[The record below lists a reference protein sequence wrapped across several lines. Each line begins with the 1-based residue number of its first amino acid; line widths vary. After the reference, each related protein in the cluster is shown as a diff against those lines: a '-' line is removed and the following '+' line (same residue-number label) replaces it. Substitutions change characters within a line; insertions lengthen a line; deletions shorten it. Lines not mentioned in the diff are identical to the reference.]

1 MPTTLL
7 TALLFLTTLVS
18 ASANGLTDAP
28 AHSNQ
33 VAVGSYHVLTIKN
46 GALYGWGD
54 NTQGQLGL
62 GAVSMEYAPV
72 RIGTDNKWKMVA
84 AANFH
89 SLAIKENGTLW
100 AWGWGNSHEMG
111 LGQATSKTL
120 VPLQVGKDTNWM
132 SVSTAPDNSVALK
145 KDGSLWVWGNN
156 VNAALG
162 VGKTA
167 NSSVY
172 TPTRVGKDND
182 WVKATASQHMIL
194 AIKKDGSLWIWGRK
208 GGSSIFGVPAAPD
221 VVTSPQMLG
230 ADKDWNHIYV
240 HNRHGFASVVAVK
253 NNGTCWGWG
262 SNKSGK
268 LGPGHKEDMA
278 TPVALPLPTPVASM
292 AIDNNHSIV
301 VKEDGSLWH
310 AGSFLKNIAVK
321 SNETTQSVSFIPL
334 RIDGKWA
341 AVYKGMN
348 FTLLLDKQGQ
358 FWTFGTNDKGQ
369 LGNGYKNSSA
379 APTKVA
385 FP

>member
-7 TALLFLTTLVS
+7 TLLFFITTLISVS
-18 ASANGLTDAP
+18 ATGPTEVP
-28 AHSNQ
+28 AHQTQ
-33 VAVGSYHVLTIKN
+33 VTVGSYHVLTIKN

-72 RIGTDNKWKMVA
+72 RIGTDNNWKMVT

-89 SLAIKENGTLW
+89 NLAIKENGTLW

-120 VPLQVGKDTNWM
+120 VPLQVGKDTNWV
-132 SVSTAPDNSVALK
+132 SVSTAPDNSVAIK

-156 VNAALG
+156 VGAALG
-162 VGKTA
+162 VGKTV
-167 NSSVY
+167 NSAVY

-208 GGSSIFGVPAAPD
+208 GGSSIFGVPAPAD
-221 VVTSPQMLG
+221 VVTGPQMLG
-230 ADKDWNHIYV
+230 TDKDWAHIYV
-240 HNRHGFASVVAVK
+240 HNRHGFASVIAVK
-253 NNGTCWGWG
+253 NNGTFWGWG

-268 LGPGHKEDMA
+268 LGTGHKEDIVSPA
-278 TPVALPLPTPVASM
+278 AIPLNTPISSL
-292 AIDNNHSIV
+292 AIGNDHSIV
-301 VKEDGSLWH
+301 VKQDGSLLH
-310 AGSFLKNIAVK
+310 TGSFLKNISVK
-321 SNETTQSVSFIPL
+321 SNEVSQSVNFIPL
-334 RIDGKWA
+334 RIEGKWA
-341 AVYKGMN
+341 SVYKGMN
-348 FTLLLDKQGQ
+348 FTLLLDQQGQ
-358 FWTFGTNDKGQ
+358 FWTFGINDKGQ

-379 APTKVA
+379 TPTKVA